1 MTSTLRDQIAALV
14 RAGLQATQDTGA
26 LPPFEIPAPIPVNS
40 GRHAAHGDYAS
51 PVCMGLARV
60 LHRAPLQIAQAIAPH
75 IPPADFVSAVE
86 VAPPGYLNFTLDW
99 GWLARQVPAILEAGE
114 TWGCVDIGRGQRVQ
128 VEFVSANPTGPLT
141 IGSARNA
148 VIGDALASLLEAA
161 GYDVEREYYV
171 NDAGS
176 KARKLGVS
184 IYVRYAELLG
194 EPWETDEELYPGAYV
209 REIAQALLAEAVG
222 AEAVGAEAPAE
233 AGRHYLEL
241 ERETAIREL
250 SDWGT
255 ARVLEGVRDDLARLR
270 VHFDTWRHERDLY
283 AEGLFEQMLARLR
296 ERGHVVERD
305 GAIWFQHPDL
315 KKDAVLVRSP
325 QVVPNPEDRPTYLA
339 SDIAYAWDKLV
350 LRGFDQAIYV
360 WGADH
365 HGDVP
370 RVRAAAQAVGLD
382 PDRLT
387 FILYQ
392 LVTLRR
398 GGEAVRMSKSS
409 GEFVT
414 LRELLDE
421 VGPDPIRFMML
432 TRTIDVKLDF
442 DLDLAVE
449 QSDRNPVYY
458 VQYAH
463 TRIAG
468 VLRKAVEEGLN
479 PGAMGDPALLTHPSE
494 LALIR
499 KMLSLPEV
507 IVLAAEGLAPHHLT
521 TYATELAA
529 LFHAFYRDCRI
540 VSSAPADAELTRA
553 RLMLARAAKVV
564 LARVLHLMGMNA
576 PESM

>member
-1 MTSTLRDQIAALV
+1 MTSTLRDQIAELV
-14 RAGLQATQDTGA
+14 RVGLQATQDAGA
-26 LPPFEIPAPIPVNS
+26 LPPFDIPTPIPVNS

-60 LHRAPLQIAQAIAPH
+60 LRRAPLQIAQAIAPH
-75 IPPADFVSAVE
+75 IPSADFVSAVE

-99 GWLARQVPAILEAGE
+99 GWLAQQVPAILEAGE

-128 VEFVSANPTGPLT
+128 VEFVSANPTGPIT

-148 VIGDALASLLEAA
+148 VIGDTLSSLLEAA

-176 KARKLGVS
+176 KARKLGIS
-184 IYVRYAELLG
+184 IYVRYVELLG
-194 EPWETDEELYPGAYV
+194 EPWETAEELYPGAYV
-209 REIAQALLAEAVG
+209 REMAQALL
-222 AEAVGAEAPAE
+222 AE

-250 SDWGT
+250 SDWGI

-296 ERGHVVERD
+296 ERDYIVERD

-315 KKDAVLVRSP
+315 QQDAVLVRSP
-325 QVVPNPEDRPTYLA
+325 QVIPNPEDRPTYLA

-350 LRGFDQAIYV
+350 LRGFDRAIYV

-392 LVTLRR
+392 LVTLQR

-414 LRELLDE
+414 LRELVDE

-442 DLDLAVE
+442 DLDLAME

-468 VLRKAVEEGLN
+468 VLRKAVEAGLN
-479 PGAMGDPALLTHPSE
+479 ADVLGDPALLIHPSE

-499 KMLSLPEV
+499 KMLALPEV
-507 IVLAAEGLAPHHLT
+507 IALAADGLAPHHLT

-553 RLMLARAAKVV
+553 RLMLARAAKAV
-564 LARVLHLMGMNA
+564 LARVLHLMGMGA
-576 PESM
+576 PERM

>member
-1 MTSTLRDQIAALV
+1 MTSTLRDQISELV
-14 RAGLQATQDTGA
+14 RAGLQAAQDASA
-26 LPPFEIPAPIPVNS
+26 LPPFDIPAPIPVNS

-75 IPPADFVSAVE
+75 IPPADFVSVVEAV
-86 VAPPGYLNFTLDW
+86 PPGYLNFTLDW

-114 TWGCVDIGRGQRVQ
+114 TWGRVDIGRGRRVQ
-128 VEFVSANPTGPLT
+128 VEFVSANPTGPIT

-148 VIGDALASLLEAA
+148 VIGDTLASLLEAA

-171 NDAGS
+171 NNAGS
-176 KARKLGVS
+176 KSRKLGVS
-184 IYVRYAELLG
+184 IYTRYAELLG

-209 REIAQALLAEAVG
+209 REMARALI
-222 AEAVGAEAPAE
+222 AE
-233 AGRHYLEL
+233 AGRRYLEL
-241 ERETAIREL
+241 EREPAIRAL
-250 SDWGT
+250 SDWGI

-270 VHFDTWRHERDLY
+270 VHFDAWRYERDLY

-305 GAIWFQHPDL
+305 GAVWFQHPDL

-325 QVVPNPEDRPTYLA
+325 QVIPNPEDRPTYLA

-350 LRGFDQAIYV
+350 LRGFDRAIYV

-387 FILYQ
+387 FVLYQ

-414 LRELLDE
+414 LREMVDE

-479 PGAMGDPALLTHPSE
+479 PDALGDPALLTHPSE

-507 IVLAAEGLAPHHLT
+507 ITLAADALAPHHLT

-564 LARVLHLMGMNA
+564 LARVLHLMGMDA
-576 PESM
+576 PERM